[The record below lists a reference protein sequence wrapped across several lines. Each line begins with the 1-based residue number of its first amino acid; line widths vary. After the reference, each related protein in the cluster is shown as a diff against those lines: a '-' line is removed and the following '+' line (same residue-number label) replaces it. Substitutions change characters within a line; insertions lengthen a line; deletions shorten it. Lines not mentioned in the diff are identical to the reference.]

1 LLRGSGAL
9 PTFGAPGG
17 LLLVEIQHAFLVQ
30 NADDLVDRGRIA
42 FHDHHGAAAD
52 HALGIG
58 MGIRSR
64 DAQILQERRE
74 VVRGGPN
81 VDVVGRNAGLL
92 QVARSGG
99 RVMLAMEEGC
109 DGLGHRFD
117 PLQAASQCTTSHPDP
132 PPARIGAC
140 GAARA
145 RYIMATSG
153 TVMRWIVMANPLKLV
168 SAQPKGMPGVVAS
181 AVYAG
186 GRRVLE
192 IPIEEAGEWSRKPG
206 HVVWIGLHEP
216 GLDLLRRVQ
225 AEFGLH
231 ELAIEDALK
240 AHQRPKIEQYGDA
253 LFVVARTA
261 QMVEGRIAFGE
272 THLFVGRGY
281 VVSVRHGAS
290 TTYTPVRERCE
301 AAPKALSEGEDFI
314 LYAILDFIV
323 DNYMPVIETIQEEVE
338 EIEDS
343 ILTANQPQNQ
353 IVRLYQLRRDL
364 LRLRNAAVPL
374 VEVCRRLEQPGMPG
388 VDAAMQPLFRDVSDH
403 IRRVQ
408 EEIESLREVL
418 AFAFESSL
426 MTGQSQQN
434 EITRKLA
441 AWAAILAVPTAVAGI
456 YGMNFDVLPE
466 LHWKY
471 GYPFVLTI
479 IVLTCTWLY
488 WRFRRKQWL

>member
-1 LLRGSGAL
+1 MSDTLK
-9 PTFGAPGG
+9 
-17 LLLVEIQHAFLVQ
+17 
-30 NADDLVDRGRIA
+30 
-42 FHDHHGAAAD
+42 
-52 HALGIG
+52 
-58 MGIRSR
+58 
-64 DAQILQERRE
+64 
-74 VVRGGPN
+74 
-81 VDVVGRNAGLL
+81 
-92 QVARSGG
+92 
-99 RVMLAMEEGC
+99 
-109 DGLGHRFD
+109 
-117 PLQAASQCTTSHPDP
+117 
-132 PPARIGAC
+132 
-140 GAARA
+140 
-145 RYIMATSG
+145 
-153 TVMRWIVMANPLKLV
+153 IVSN
-168 SAQPKGMPGVVAS
+168 QPKDTPGVVAS
-181 AVYAG
+181 AAYAG
-186 GRRVLE
+186 GRRVAE
-192 IPIEEAGEWSRKPG
+192 VPIEDVGEWSRKPG

-301 AAPKALSEGEDFI
+301 AVPKALSEGEDFI

-323 DNYMPVIETIQEEVE
+323 DNYIPVIETIQEEVE

-343 ILTANQPQNQ
+343 ILTANQPQSQ

-441 AWAAILAVPTAVAGI
+441 AWAAILAVPTAAAGL

-488 WRFRRKQWL
+488 WRFRQKQWL